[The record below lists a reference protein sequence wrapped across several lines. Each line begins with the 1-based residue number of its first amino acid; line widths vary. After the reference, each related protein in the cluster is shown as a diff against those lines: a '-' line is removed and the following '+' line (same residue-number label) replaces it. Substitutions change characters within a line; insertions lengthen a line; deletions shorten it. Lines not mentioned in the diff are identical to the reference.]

1 MSTWH
6 QNKAGALAAPASWTI
21 ETNPPGEM
29 RTRMTGFASRADAE
43 ARLAEWVAAGRGAH
57 SYILEPGE
65 TVPPQPTPRM
75 AAGIYARDGNTARKY
90 VAVQRPKGAPRA
102 RTEAHFWG
110 MLRNALNDD
119 NAGQR
124 YAWVLWRP
132 AKTDGCLTGM
142 PYALSRGRNRDVMV
156 VDNYYAVRDVR
167 ALYNAGEAF
176 ELQVI
181 AS

>member
-6 QNKAGALAAPASWTI
+6 QDKAGANAAPSSWTI

-29 RTRMTGFASRADAE
+29 RTRMTGFATRAE
-43 ARLAEWVAAGRGAH
+43 AEKRLAEWTAAGRGAH
-57 SYILEPGE
+57 SYIIGPGE
-65 TVPPQPTPRM
+65 IVPPQPTPRM

-90 VAVQRPKGAPRA
+90 VAVERPKGAPRA

-119 NAGQR
+119 NAGNR

-132 AKTDGCLTGM
+132 HKTEQTSM
-142 PYALSRGRNRDVMV
+142 PYALSRGPNRDVMV
-156 VDNYYAVRDVR
+156 IDNHYAERDVR